1 MKLRSLEDLMV
12 AQLKTLRGAEEQ
24 IVNVLPKYTKS
35 ASSSEA
41 IAGLQA
47 QVRNSK
53 DQRVRLSQIADDLGR
68 KLSPRGCDP
77 VTGMLEEMRILTS
90 SKKTDPLTLDV
101 ALLSSAQRLLRHRM
115 NAYRH
120 ARTLAEEK
128 GSGRTVELLDEAL
141 AEQAKADLELNKQ
154 LLALI
159 KPPITSKVA
168 KLAEM
173 VVKPRRSRKPADVVD
188 RILGVET
195 GEAKVDEK
203 MAEPDGSEKT
213 TESTPP
219 SDS

>member
-24 IVNVLPKYTKS
+24 IINVLPKYTKS

-47 QVRNSK
+47 QVRESM
-53 DQRVRLSQIADDLGR
+53 DQRARLSQIADELGR

-101 ALLSSAQRLLRHRM
+101 ALLSSAQRLLRHRT

-128 GSGRTVELLDEAL
+128 GSVRTVELLDEAL

-159 KPPITSKVA
+159 KPPVTSKVA
-168 KLAEM
+168 KLAEK
-173 VVKPRRSRKPADVVD
+173 VVKPRRSRKPAEVVD
-188 RILGVET
+188 RILGVEAA
-195 GEAKVDEK
+195 EAKADGKTSEAAEEK
-203 MAEPDGSEKT
+203 EAEGASEKL
-213 TESTPP
+213 P
-219 SDS
+219 

>member
-24 IVNVLPKYTKS
+24 IVNVLPKYAKS

-47 QVRNSK
+47 QVTESM
-53 DQRVRLSQIADDLGR
+53 DQRARLSQIADELGR

-128 GSGRTVELLDEAL
+128 GSGRTVELLNEAL
-141 AEQAKADLELNKQ
+141 AEQAEADLELNKQ

-159 KPPITSKVA
+159 KPPVASMVA
-168 KLAEM
+168 KLAEKA
-173 VVKPRRSRKPADVVD
+173 VKPRRPRKPAAVVD
-188 RILGVET
+188 RMLGVET
-195 GEAKVDEK
+195 AEAKAGEK
-203 MAEPDGSEKT
+203 KAEIAGAGA

-219 SDS
+219 SAS

>member
-24 IVNVLPKYTKS
+24 IVNILPRFTKS
-35 ASSSEA
+35 ATSSEA

-47 QVRNSK
+47 QVRESK
-53 DQRVRLSQIADDLGR
+53 DQRARLTQIADDLGR

-128 GSGRTVELLDEAL
+128 GSVRTVELLDEAL

-159 KPPITSKVA
+159 KPPITKKVT
-168 KLAEM
+168 KLAEK
-173 VVKPRRSRKPADVVD
+173 VVRPRRSRKPADVVD
-188 RILGVET
+188 RLLRVESAGKIDQNGVDAA
-195 GEAKVDEK
+195 GREA
-203 MAEPDGSEKT
+203 PQT
-213 TESTPP
+213 IPP
-219 SDS
+219 GDS